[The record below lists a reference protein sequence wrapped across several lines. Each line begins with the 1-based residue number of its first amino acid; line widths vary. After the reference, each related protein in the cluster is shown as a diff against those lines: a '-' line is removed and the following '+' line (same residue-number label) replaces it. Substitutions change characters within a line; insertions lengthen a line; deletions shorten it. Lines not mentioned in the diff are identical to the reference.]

1 MAANPVAVASG
12 RRTGVEWLDVA
23 AFRRVPLPWHP
34 YLASRRIA
42 ARILRIMPYV
52 ALLRGINVGGNNKVE
67 MARLR
72 TVLTGLRY

>member
-1 MAANPVAVASG
+1 
-12 RRTGVEWLDVA
+12 
-23 AFRRVPLPWHP
+23 
-34 YLASRRIA
+34 
-42 ARILRIMPYV
+42 MPYV